1 MWLIFIVSWPCM
13 YVQLCLTLYD
23 PMDCSPPDSS
33 VHGNSP
39 SENTGVGCHSLLQG
53 IFLTQGLNLG
63 LLHCGQ
69 ILYIWA
75 TKEPS
80 QKESR
85 KRGGKNREQKR
96 PLENKNIPSLRTGW
110 YASSFIRDSLREK
123 WKNTKWQPVSSHDFP
138 FSNSLYWEYAFL
150 KC

>member
-1 MWLIFIVSWPCM
+1 MYSVTKDWKEKKKESRWLFETILV
-13 YVQLCLTLYD
+13 T
-23 PMDCSPPDSS
+23 DCQVPQSTEF
-33 VHGNSP
+33 P
-39 SENTGVGCHSLLQG
+39 SKNAAAGCHFLLQG

-63 LLHCGQ
+63 LLHCRH

-75 TKEPS
+75 AKEPS
-80 QKESR
+80 QKEGG

-123 WKNTKWQPVSSHDFP
+123 WKNTKWRPVSSHDFP
-138 FSNSLYWEYAFL
+138 FSNCLYWEYAFL